1 MGSAIAG
8 KKEGVF
14 DAVLHCLFVL
24 PESIPFEKRFDVHVL
39 ALTMIINMVENCA
52 ENRTRL
58 MRCPVP
64 LKADSF
70 LAESDRSV
78 APQGLI
84 ELFLKKEE
92 EARSE
97 EAKTDNILD
106 GVKNEDE
113 EEAKEDEQEKTQEER
128 IDETVAKRKFDC
140 NLRQEGTRLTNDYSL
155 DNLQFFIRPEDTWR
169 TR

>member
-1 MGSAIAG
+1 M
-8 KKEGVF
+8 
-14 DAVLHCLFVL
+14 L
-24 PESIPFEKRFDVHVL
+24 PESIPFEKRFDLHVL
-39 ALTMIINMVENCA
+39 ALTMIINMVENCT

-70 LAESDRSV
+70 LAESDRNV
-78 APQGLI
+78 APQGLV
-84 ELFLKKEE
+84 ELFLRKEE

-113 EEAKEDEQEKTQEER
+113 DEAKEDEQEKTQEER
-128 IDETVAKRKFDC
+128 IDETVAKRKFAFVIYVR
-140 NLRQEGTRLTNDYSL
+140 NIPVHSILYLL
-155 DNLQFFIRPEDTWR
+155 DAPQFFTRPADTWR
-169 TR
+169 TL

>member
-1 MGSAIAG
+1 MAG
-8 KKEGVF
+8 KNEGLF

-39 ALTMIINMVENCA
+39 ALTMIINMVENCE
-52 ENRTRL
+52 ENRARL
-58 MRCPVP
+58 IRCPVP

-70 LAESDRSV
+70 MAESDRSV

-84 ELFLKKEE
+84 ELFLRKEE

-113 EEAKEDEQEKTQEER
+113 DEPKEDEQEKTQEER
-128 IDETVAKRKFDC
+128 IDETVAKREFDFVYC
-140 NLRQEGTRLTNDYSL
+140 TLHSASSSLIINTNFPDAF
-155 DNLQFFIRPEDTWR
+155 QFFTKPVGTWR
-169 TR
+169 TP

>member
-1 MGSAIAG
+1 MYLSVVLALGSAMAG
-8 KKEGVF
+8 KEEGVF

-24 PESIPFEKRFDVHVL
+24 PDSIPFEKRFDVHVL
-39 ALTMIINMVENCA
+39 ALTMIINMVENCT
-52 ENRTRL
+52 ENRRRL
-58 MRCPVP
+58 MCCPVP

-70 LAESDRSV
+70 LAPSDRCV

-84 ELFLKKEE
+84 ELFLAKEE

-113 EEAKEDEQEKTQEER
+113 EEPKEDEQEKTQEER
-128 IDETVAKRKFDC
+128 IDETVAKRKFYFSALSC
-140 NLRQEGTRLTNDYSL
+140 L
-155 DNLQFFIRPEDTWR
+155 F
-169 TR
+169 